1 MTFEEVL
8 AWCHEHGADVRGV
21 YRGKDVSISHKSQR
35 LPDDLPV
42 LGQIFHWDLK
52 LGDLRHP
59 VSASD
64 LERLV
69 SGKMTIEGLKSTI
82 RGNE

>member
-8 AWCHEHGADVRGV
+8 VWCRANRADVRGV
-21 YRGKDVSISHKSQR
+21 YRGKDISISHANQN
-35 LPDDLPV
+35 LPDDLPG
-42 LGQIFHWDLK
+42 LGEIFHWDLK

-64 LERLV
+64 MERLV
-69 SGKMTIEGLKSTI
+69 SGKMTLAGLKSTI
-82 RGNE
+82 RGRE

>member
-8 AWCHEHGADVRGV
+8 VWCRANRADVRGV
-21 YRGKDVSISHKSQR
+21 YRGKDISISHANQN
-35 LPDDLPV
+35 LPDDLPS
-42 LGQIFHWDLK
+42 LGEIFHWDLK

-64 LERLV
+64 MERLV
-69 SGKMTIEGLKSTI
+69 SGKMTLEGLKSTI
-82 RGNE
+82 RGRE

>member
-8 AWCHEHGADVRGV
+8 IWCRANRAEVRGV
-21 YRGKDVSISHKSQR
+21 YRGNDIFISHTDQR
-35 LPDDLPV
+35 LPDRLPG
-42 LGQIFHWDLK
+42 LGEIFHWDLK

-64 LERLV
+64 MERLV
-69 SGKMTIEGLKSTI
+69 SGEMTLEGLKSTI
-82 RGNE
+82 RGRE